1 MLKTIEAL
9 KQQSKSWPMD
19 FWLLSF
25 VLCLA
30 IIGLTMVASSSVAI
44 SQMRFGH
51 SDHYFYRQLLSM
63 GLGAFAAYL
72 FFQVPLSFWENHR
85 GKIFLFAILL
95 LILVLIF
102 GREING
108 SKRWLPLV
116 VMNFQPSEFMK
127 LAIVVFMAGYLDR
140 HASAVKESF
149 EAVIR
154 LALPFGVMAILLLME
169 PDYGST
175 FVIAV
180 IITGMLLIAGAPW
193 RYFVL
198 TVFPMVTILVVLV
211 VTSKYRMARVSSFLD
226 PWQDP
231 FGAGYQLTQALIASG
246 SGEWFGAGLGASVQ
260 KLLYLPDA
268 HTDFLFSIYGEEF
281 GFIGVVLLI
290 ALYLAILYR
299 IFRVGRKAVEA
310 NHFFGGM
317 VAYGIGI
324 WIILQAGINI
334 GVNLGAFPTKGLTL
348 PFMSYGGS
356 SVLLLSIALAF
367 VFRVDYETR
376 FHPKEAKVQ
385 DDESS
390 PEDKKSKKPKG
401 SGANQKKPKVSS
413 KTSPKAGARAKRS
426 INKSKANHG
435 VAGS

>member
-1 MLKTIEAL
+1 MLAQWREKS
-9 KQQSKSWPMD
+9 KQWPMD
-19 FWLLSF
+19 YWLLGLIITLM
-25 VLCLA
+25 V
-30 IIGLTMVASSSVAI
+30 IGLTMVASSSI
-44 SQMRFGH
+44 SISEKRFGVA
-51 SDHYFYRQLLSM
+51 DHYFIRQLISF
-63 GLGAFAAYL
+63 GLGGIAAYL
-72 FFQVPLSFWENHR
+72 FFQVPLSMWEKNR
-85 GKIFLFAILL
+85 GKLFLFALFLL
-95 LILVLIF
+95 VAVLIF

-116 VMNFQPSEFMK
+116 IMNFQPSEFMK
-127 LAIVVFMAGYLDR
+127 FVIVIFMAGYLDR

-149 EAVIR
+149 GAVIR
-154 LALPFGVMAILLLME
+154 LALPFGIMAILLLME

-180 IITGMLLIAGAPW
+180 VITGMLLIAGAPW

-198 TVFPMVTILVVLV
+198 TVMPMVTILVTLV
-211 VTSKYRMARVSSFLD
+211 VTSEYRMARVSSFLD

-246 SGEWFGAGLGASVQ
+246 SGEWFGAGLGGSIQ

-281 GFIGVVLLI
+281 GFIGVVFLVLL
-290 ALYLAILYR
+290 YVAILYR
-299 IFRVGRKAVEA
+299 LFRIGRKAIDA

-324 WIILQAGINI
+324 WIILQAGINM

-356 SVLLLSIALAF
+356 SVLMLSIALAM
-367 VFRVDYETR
+367 VFRIDYETR
-376 FHPKEAKVQ
+376 FYPREKEFEEGEQ
-385 DDESS
+385 DDEDSKPIS
-390 PEDKKSKKPKG
+390 KSNTKKL
-401 SGANQKKPKVSS
+401 A
-413 KTSPKAGARAKRS
+413 
-426 INKSKANHG
+426 KANSASNRG
-435 VAGS
+435 MAT

>member
-1 MLKTIEAL
+1 MLKRWR
-9 KQQSKSWPMD
+9 QSSQDWPID
-19 FWLLSF
+19 YWLLGLIS
-25 VLCLA
+25 VLM
-30 IIGLTMVASSSVAI
+30 IIGLMMVASSSVAI
-44 SQMRFGH
+44 SEKRFADT
-51 SDHYFYRQLLSM
+51 SHYFIRQFISL
-63 GLGAFAAYL
+63 GLGLAAAYVL
-72 FFQVPLSFWENHR
+72 FQIPLSFWQKHR
-85 GKIFLFAILL
+85 GKLFLFALFL
-95 LILVLIF
+95 LIMVLIF

-127 LAIVVFMAGYLDR
+127 LVIVIFMAGYLDR

-180 IITGMLLIAGAPW
+180 VITGMLLIAGAPW

-198 TVFPMVTILVVLV
+198 TVLPMASLLAVLV
-211 VTSKYRMARVSSFLD
+211 IISPYRMARVSSFLD

-231 FGAGYQLTQALIASG
+231 FGSGYQLTQALIALG
-246 SGEWFGAGLGASVQ
+246 RGEWSGVGIGGSVQ

-268 HTDFLFSIYGEEF
+268 HTDFLFSIYAEEF
-281 GFIGVVLLI
+281 GFIGVVFLVG
-290 ALYLAILYR
+290 LYLLILYR
-299 IFRVGRKAVEA
+299 LFRIGRKAFDNEV
-310 NHFFGGM
+310 FFGGM

-324 WIILQAGINI
+324 WIILQAMINM
-334 GVNLGAFPTKGLTL
+334 GVNMGAFPTKGLTL

-356 SVLLLSIALAF
+356 SLLLLIAAMAI

-376 FHPKEAKVQ
+376 RTLSRDPQTEPIADKEV
-385 DDESS
+385 
-390 PEDKKSKKPKG
+390 
-401 SGANQKKPKVSS
+401 V
-413 KTSPKAGARAKRS
+413 
-426 INKSKANHG
+426 
-435 VAGS
+435 

>member
-1 MLKTIEAL
+1 MLARWREAS
-9 KQQSKSWPMD
+9 KQWPMD
-19 FWLLSF
+19 YWLLAL
-25 VLCLA
+25 VLILVT
-30 IIGLTMVASSSVAI
+30 IGLTMVASSSVAI
-44 SQMRFGH
+44 SEKRFGVV
-51 SDHYFYRQLLSM
+51 DHYFIRQLFSM
-63 GLGAFAAYL
+63 GLGAIAAYL
-72 FFQVPLSFWENHR
+72 FFQIPLSFWERHR
-85 GKIFLFAILL
+85 GKIFVFALL
-95 LILVLIF
+95 LLVAVLIF

-116 VMNFQPSEFMK
+116 FMNFQPSEFMK

-140 HASAVKESF
+140 HALAVKESF

-180 IITGMLLIAGAPW
+180 VITGMLLIAGAPW

-198 TVFPMVTILVVLV
+198 TVLPMVSILVALV
-211 VTSKYRMARVSSFLD
+211 VTSEYRMARVSSFLD

-246 SGEWFGAGLGASVQ
+246 SGQWFGSGLGGSVQ

-281 GFIGVVLLI
+281 GFIGVLFLILLYLLI
-290 ALYLAILYR
+290 LHRLFR
-299 IFRVGRKAVEA
+299 IGYKAVSA

-324 WIILQAGINI
+324 WIILQAAINM

-356 SVLLLSIALAF
+356 SVLLLSIALAI

-376 FHPKEAKVQ
+376 FYPRSKPTEPP
-385 DDESS
+385 ESAS
-390 PEDKKSKKPKG
+390 DAS
-401 SGANQKKPKVSS
+401 NV
-413 KTSPKAGARAKRS
+413 
-426 INKSKANHG
+426 
-435 VAGS
+435 

>member
-1 MLKTIEAL
+1 
-9 KQQSKSWPMD
+9 MD
-19 FWLLSF
+19 FWLLGLVS
-25 VLCLA
+25 LLA
-30 IIGLTMVASSSVAI
+30 MIGLTMVASSSVAI
-44 SQMRFGH
+44 SQMRFGNP
-51 SDHYFYRQLLSM
+51 DHYFYRQLLSM
-63 GLGAFAAYL
+63 GLGAFAAYI
-72 FFQVPLSFWENHR
+72 FFQVPLSFWEKHR
-85 GKIFLFAILL
+85 GKIFLFAIFLL
-95 LILVLIF
+95 VLVLIF

-140 HASAVKESF
+140 HSSAVREDF
-149 EAVIR
+149 GAVIR
-154 LALPFGVMAILLLME
+154 LALPFGLMAILLLME

-198 TVFPMVTILVVLV
+198 TVLPMVTILVALV

-231 FGAGYQLTQALIASG
+231 FGTGYQLTQALIASG

-281 GFIGVVLLI
+281 GFVGVVFLI
-290 ALYLAILYR
+290 GLYLAILYR
-299 IFRVGRKAVEA
+299 LFRIGRKAFEA

-317 VAYGIGI
+317 IAYGIGI
-324 WIILQAGINI
+324 WIILQAGINM

-356 SVLLLSIALAF
+356 SVLLLCIALAL

-376 FHPKEAKVQ
+376 FYPKEAKGS
-385 DDESS
+385 DDEPSDEAEDDTKARKTKVKRRSRRTSS
-390 PEDKKSKKPKG
+390 
-401 SGANQKKPKVSS
+401 N
-413 KTSPKAGARAKRS
+413 T
-426 INKSKANHG
+426 G

>member
-1 MLKTIEAL
+1 MFQGL
-9 KQQSKSWPMD
+9 KQQDRTWPMD
-19 FWLLSF
+19 FWLLG
-25 VLCLA
+25 LLMMLA
-30 IIGLTMVASSSVAI
+30 TIGLTMVASSSVAI
-44 SQMRFGH
+44 SQMRFGNP
-51 SDHYFYRQLLSM
+51 DHYFFRQLFSM
-63 GLGAFAAYL
+63 GLGAVAAYL
-72 FFQVPLSFWENHR
+72 FFQVPLSFWEKHR
-85 GKIFLFAILL
+85 GKIFLLAIFL
-95 LILVLIF
+95 LIAVLIF

-140 HASAVKESF
+140 HSSAVKESF

-154 LALPFGVMAILLLME
+154 LALPFGLMAILLLME

-175 FVIAV
+175 LVIAV

-198 TVFPMVTILVVLV
+198 TVLPMVTILVALV
-211 VTSKYRMARVSSFLD
+211 VTSKYRMARISSFLD

-231 FGAGYQLTQALIASG
+231 FGTGYQLTQALIASG
-246 SGEWFGAGLGASVQ
+246 SGNWFGSGLGASVQ
-260 KLLYLPDA
+260 KMLYLPDA
-268 HTDFLFSIYGEEF
+268 HTDFLFSIYAEEF
-281 GFIGVVLLI
+281 GFIGVIFLI
-290 ALYLAILYR
+290 ALYIGILYR
-299 IFRVGRKAVEA
+299 LFRIGHKALQA

-317 VAYGIGI
+317 ISYGIGI

-356 SVLLLSIALAF
+356 SVLLLSIALAI

-376 FHPKEAKVQ
+376 FFPKEA
-385 DDESS
+385 S
-390 PEDKKSKKPKG
+390 
-401 SGANQKKPKVSS
+401 SGAKE
-413 KTSPKAGARAKRS
+413 KTN
-426 INKSKANHG
+426 NKNKEYE
-435 VAGS
+435 

>member
-1 MLKTIEAL
+1 MFQKMRDQDKT
-9 KQQSKSWPMD
+9 WPMD
-19 FWLLSF
+19 FWLLGLL
-25 VLCLA
+25 VCLA
-30 IIGLTMVASSSVAI
+30 SIGLTMVASSSIAI
-44 SQMRFGH
+44 SQLRFGH
-51 SDHYFYRQLLSM
+51 SDHYFFRQLFSM
-63 GLGAFAAYL
+63 GLGVIVAYAI
-72 FFQVPLSFWENHR
+72 FQVPLEFWEKHR
-85 GKIFLFAILL
+85 GKIFIFAIILL
-95 LILVLIF
+95 VAVLIF

-127 LAIVVFMAGYLDR
+127 LAIVVFMAGYLDK
-140 HASAVKESF
+140 HSTAVKESF

-154 LALPFGVMAILLLME
+154 LALPFGLMAVLLLLE

-175 FVIAV
+175 LVIAV

-198 TVFPMVTILVVLV
+198 TVLPMVTILVALV
-211 VTSKYRMARVSSFLD
+211 VTSPYRMARISSFLD

-246 SGEWFGAGLGASVQ
+246 SGHLFGSGLGASIQ
-260 KLLYLPDA
+260 KMLYLPDA
-268 HTDFLFSIYGEEF
+268 HTDFLFSIYAEEF
-281 GFIGVVLLI
+281 GFIGVIFLI

-299 IFRVGRKAVEA
+299 LFRIGHKALEA

-317 VAYGIGI
+317 ISYGIGI

-356 SVLLLSIALAF
+356 SVLLLCVAIAL

-376 FHPKEAKVQ
+376 FHPKPEKTEDNTTDDN
-385 DDESS
+385 DDENT
-390 PEDKKSKKPKG
+390 KQTKSKRLQSIKRRR
-401 SGANQKKPKVSS
+401 N
-413 KTSPKAGARAKRS
+413 KTDYS
-426 INKSKANHG
+426 

>member
-1 MLKTIEAL
+1 MFQNL
-9 KQQSKSWPMD
+9 KQQDKTWPMD
-19 FWLLSF
+19 FWLLGLVAS
-25 VLCLA
+25 LA

-44 SQMRFGH
+44 SQLRFGNP
-51 SDHYFYRQLLSM
+51 DHYFYRQLFSM
-63 GLGAFAAYL
+63 GLGAVAAYI
-72 FFQVPLSFWENHR
+72 FFQIPLSFWEKHR
-85 GKIFLFAILL
+85 GKIFLFAIFL
-95 LILVLIF
+95 LIAVLIF

-154 LALPFGVMAILLLME
+154 LALPFGLMAVLLLME

-175 FVIAV
+175 LVIAV

-198 TVFPMVTILVVLV
+198 TVLPMVTILVALV
-211 VTSKYRMARVSSFLD
+211 VTSKYRMARISSFLD

-231 FGAGYQLTQALIASG
+231 FGSGYQLTQALIASG
-246 SGEWFGAGLGASVQ
+246 SGSWFGSGLGSSVQ

-268 HTDFLFSIYGEEF
+268 HTDFLFSIFAEEF
-281 GFIGVVLLI
+281 GFIGVILLI
-290 ALYLAILYR
+290 LLYLAILYR
-299 IFRVGRKAVEA
+299 LFRIGHKAFAA

-317 VAYGIGI
+317 ISYGIGI
-324 WIILQAGINI
+324 WIILQAGINM

-356 SVLLLSIALAF
+356 SVLLLSLALAI

-376 FHPKEAKVQ
+376 FHPKEAK
-385 DDESS
+385 DEASEEADSS
-390 PEDKKSKKPKG
+390 AEKSDKTS
-401 SGANQKKPKVSS
+401 KPKVRRRRSS
-413 KTSPKAGARAKRS
+413 S
-426 INKSKANHG
+426 ANG

>member
-1 MLKTIEAL
+1 MFQGL
-9 KQQSKSWPMD
+9 KQQDRTWPMD
-19 FWLLSF
+19 FWLLG
-25 VLCLA
+25 LLMTLA
-30 IIGLTMVASSSVAI
+30 TIGLTMVASSSVAI
-44 SQMRFGH
+44 SQMRFGN
-51 SDHYFYRQLLSM
+51 SDHYFFRQLFSM
-63 GLGAFAAYL
+63 GLGAVAAYL
-72 FFQVPLSFWENHR
+72 FFQIPLSFWEKHR
-85 GKIFLFAILL
+85 GKIFLLAIFL
-95 LILVLIF
+95 LIAVLIF

-140 HASAVKESF
+140 HSSAVKESF

-154 LALPFGVMAILLLME
+154 LALPFGLMAILLLME

-175 FVIAV
+175 LVIAV

-198 TVFPMVTILVVLV
+198 TVLPMVTILVALV
-211 VTSKYRMARVSSFLD
+211 VTSKYRMARISSFLD

-246 SGEWFGAGLGASVQ
+246 SGNWFGSGLGASVQ
-260 KLLYLPDA
+260 KMLYLPDA
-268 HTDFLFSIYGEEF
+268 HTDFLFSIYAEEF
-281 GFIGVVLLI
+281 GFIGVIFLI
-290 ALYLAILYR
+290 ALYIGILYR
-299 IFRVGRKAVEA
+299 LFRIGHKALQA

-317 VAYGIGI
+317 ISYGIGI

-356 SVLLLSIALAF
+356 SVLLLSIALAI

-376 FHPKEAKVQ
+376 FFPKEANSNDAS
-385 DDESS
+385 DDKEKA
-390 PEDKKSKKPKG
+390 EDAPKKTRRRK
-401 SGANQKKPKVSS
+401 A
-413 KTSPKAGARAKRS
+413 KTDYS
-426 INKSKANHG
+426 

>member
-1 MLKTIEAL
+1 MLARWREI
-9 KQQSKSWPMD
+9 SRDWSMD
-19 FWLLSF
+19 YWLLG
-25 VLCLA
+25 LLLA
-30 IIGLTMVASSSVAI
+30 LVTIGLTMVASSSVSIAE
-44 SQMRFGH
+44 QRFDNA
-51 SDHYFYRQLLSM
+51 SHYFNRQLFAVV
-63 GLGAFAAYL
+63 LGAMLGY
-72 FFQVPLSFWENHR
+72 FFYHVPLSLWENNR
-85 GKIFLFAILL
+85 GKLFLLGIFLLVA
-95 LILVLIF
+95 VLIF

-127 LAIVVFMAGYLDR
+127 FVIVIFMAGYLDR
-140 HASAVKESF
+140 HATAVRESF

-154 LALPFGVMAILLLME
+154 LALPFGLMALLLLLE

-180 IITGMLLIAGAPW
+180 VITGMLLIAGAPW

-198 TVFPMVTILVVLV
+198 TVLPMAMILIVMV
-211 VTSKYRMARVSSFLD
+211 VTSEYRMARVSSFLD

-231 FGAGYQLTQALIASG
+231 FGSGYQLTQALIASG
-246 SGEWFGAGLGASVQ
+246 SGEWFGVGLGESVQ

-281 GFIGVVLLI
+281 GFIGVVLLVL
-290 ALYLAILYR
+290 LYVAILYR
-299 IFRVGRKAVEA
+299 LFRIGRKAIDA

-324 WIILQAGINI
+324 WIILQAGINM

-356 SVLLLSIALAF
+356 SILMLSIALAM
-367 VFRVDYETR
+367 VFRIDYETR
-376 FHPKEAKVQ
+376 FHPRE
-385 DDESS
+385 
-390 PEDKKSKKPKG
+390 KSKDED
-401 SGANQKKPKVSS
+401 A
-413 KTSPKAGARAKRS
+413 
-426 INKSKANHG
+426 
-435 VAGS
+435 

>member
-1 MLKTIEAL
+1 MALFQQLRQQDKT
-9 KQQSKSWPMD
+9 WPMD
-19 FWLLSF
+19 FWLLGL
-25 VLCLA
+25 VLTLA

-44 SQMRFGH
+44 SEMRFGH
-51 SDHYFYRQLLSM
+51 PDHYFYRQLFSM
-63 GLGAFAAYL
+63 VLGAVAAYL
-72 FFQVPLSFWENHR
+72 FFQVPLSFWEQHR
-85 GKIFLFAILL
+85 GKLFLFAIFL
-95 LILVLIF
+95 LIAVLIF

-116 VMNFQPSEFMK
+116 FINFQPSEFMK

-149 EAVIR
+149 EAVMR
-154 LALPFGVMAILLLME
+154 LALPFGLMAILLLME

-175 FVIAV
+175 LVIAV

-198 TVFPMVTILVVLV
+198 TVLPMVSILVVLV
-211 VTSKYRMARVSSFLD
+211 VTSKYRMARITSFLD

-231 FGAGYQLTQALIASG
+231 FGSGYQLTQALIASG
-246 SGEWFGAGLGASVQ
+246 SGGWFGSGLGSSVQ

-268 HTDFLFSIYGEEF
+268 HTDFLFSIYAEEF
-281 GFIGVVLLI
+281 GFIGVILLI

-299 IFRVGRKAVEA
+299 LFRIGHKAFAA

-317 VAYGIGI
+317 ISYGIGI

-356 SVLLLSIALAF
+356 SVLLLSIALAL

-376 FHPKEAKVQ
+376 FYPKPKEEEEGDAKQ
-385 DDESS
+385 AADDE
-390 PEDKKSKKPKG
+390 KPQKRR
-401 SGANQKKPKVSS
+401 NQKRRRRPV
-413 KTSPKAGARAKRS
+413 
-426 INKSKANHG
+426 ANG

>member
-1 MLKTIEAL
+1 
-9 KQQSKSWPMD
+9 MD
-19 FWLLSF
+19 FWLVGL
-25 VLCLA
+25 LTALLA
-30 IIGLTMVASSSVAI
+30 IGLTMVASSSIAI
-44 SQMRFGH
+44 SQIRFGH
-51 SDHYFYRQLLSM
+51 PDHYFYRQLFSM
-63 GLGAFAAYL
+63 ILGGVAAYI
-72 FFQVPLSFWENHR
+72 FFKIPLSFWEKHR
-85 GKIFLFAILL
+85 GKIFIFAIFLL
-95 LILVLIF
+95 VLVLIF

-116 VMNFQPSEFMK
+116 FINFQPSEFMK

-140 HASAVKESF
+140 HSSAVKESF

-154 LALPFGVMAILLLME
+154 LALPFGLMAILLLME

-198 TVFPMVTILVVLV
+198 TVLPMVTILVALV
-211 VTSKYRMARVSSFLD
+211 VTSKYRMARITSFLD

-231 FGAGYQLTQALIASG
+231 FGSGYQLTQALIASG
-246 SGEWFGAGLGASVQ
+246 SGNWFGAGLGASVQ
-260 KLLYLPDA
+260 KMLYLPDA
-268 HTDFLFSIYGEEF
+268 HTDFLFSIYAEEF
-281 GFIGVVLLI
+281 GFIGVVVLI
-290 ALYLAILYR
+290 ALYIAILYR
-299 IFRVGRKAVEA
+299 LFRIGHKALQA

-317 VAYGIGI
+317 VSYGIGI
-324 WIILQAGINI
+324 WVILQAGINI

-356 SVLLLSIALAF
+356 SVLLLFIAMAI

-376 FHPKEAKVQ
+376 FMPREPKQPKQ
-385 DDESS
+385 
-390 PEDKKSKKPKG
+390 EDKNPDQEDTDSD
-401 SGANQKKPKVSS
+401 
-413 KTSPKAGARAKRS
+413 
-426 INKSKANHG
+426 NKSKAAKQKSRTARRRKPKTDYA

>member
-1 MLKTIEAL
+1 MLVELRQTS
-9 KQQSKSWPMD
+9 KQWPMD
-19 FWLLSF
+19 FWLLG
-25 VLCLA
+25 LLA
-30 IIGLTMVASSSVAI
+30 ALISIGLTMVASSSIAI
-44 SQMRFGH
+44 SQIRFGNP
-51 SDHYFYRQLLSM
+51 DHYFYRQLFSM
-63 GLGAFAAYL
+63 ILGGIAAYI
-72 FFQVPLSFWENHR
+72 FFQIPLSFWEKHR
-85 GKIFLFAILL
+85 GKIFVFGIILL
-95 LILVLIF
+95 VLVLIF

-116 VMNFQPSEFMK
+116 FINFQPSEFMK

-140 HASAVKESF
+140 HSSAVKESF

-154 LALPFGVMAILLLME
+154 LALPFGLMAILLLLE

-175 FVIAV
+175 LVIAV

-198 TVFPMVTILVVLV
+198 TVLPMVTILVALV
-211 VTSKYRMARVSSFLD
+211 VTSKYRMARITSFLD

-231 FGAGYQLTQALIASG
+231 FGNGYQLTQALIASG
-246 SGEWFGAGLGASVQ
+246 SGHWFGSGLGASVQ
-260 KLLYLPDA
+260 KMLYLPDA
-268 HTDFLFSIYGEEF
+268 HTDFLFSIYAEEF

-290 ALYLAILYR
+290 TLYVAILYR
-299 IFRVGRKAVEA
+299 LFRIGHKALEA
-310 NHFFGGM
+310 NHFFGSM
-317 VAYGIGI
+317 VSYGIGI

-356 SVLLLSIALAF
+356 SVLLLSIAMAL

-376 FHPKEAKVQ
+376 FMPREPKVEK
-385 DDESS
+385 DDS
-390 PEDKKSKKPKG
+390 EDEGDAPKNPPKKRRKPKTDY
-401 SGANQKKPKVSS
+401 A
-413 KTSPKAGARAKRS
+413 
-426 INKSKANHG
+426 